1 MGFFYKQNID
11 KFFSFFNSGSRNN
24 PYSSPST
31 VFILNMFYGR
41 NGPPGLLITLSN

>member
-11 KFFSFFNSGSRNN
+11 KFFFLNSGSRNN
-24 PYSSPST
+24 LYSSPST

-41 NGPPGLLITLSN
+41 NGPPGPLITLSN